1 MKELCA
7 AWGVDSKE
15 IDKLVE
21 AGAVRPFRRA
31 QGRGSLRLLDEG
43 SLCDVFFA
51 HSFKGLGVRQG
62 FFVKFIE
69 HLRPQYPLL
78 LSQRPERLRVQ
89 FFLQHGKEPDNIR
102 PYVVFDTRPLWRCL
116 AVATSA
122 GEEFAQVQRGRPKK
136 DWRAM
141 FRDAVTQLSKQMHEN
156 RISDEQIDAA
166 IEAARVNRRTK
177 VDEAVV
183 TVPPP

>member
-7 AWGVDSKE
+7 PWGVDSKE

-21 AGAVRPFRRA
+21 VGAVRPFRRA
-31 QGRGSLRLLDEG
+31 KGRGSLRLLDEG

-51 HSFKGLGVRQG
+51 HSLKELGVRQR
-62 FFVKFIE
+62 FFVKVIE

-89 FFLQHGKEPDNIR
+89 FALQHEKEPDKIW
-102 PYVVFDTRPLWRCL
+102 PDLVFNTRPLWKCL
-116 AVATSA
+116 AVAISA
-122 GEEFAQVQRGRPKK
+122 GEEFVQIQRGRPKK

-141 FRDAVTQLSKQMHEN
+141 FREAVMQLSKEMYEN

-166 IEAARVNRRTK
+166 IEAARANRRMK